1 MGHGASLNPNF
12 PCGNH
17 RRRRLGHDGAG
28 FLSGADSEDDVLP
41 FEPGH
46 VGVAVLNGVVM
57 VSFINSLRLS
67 GKPLDDAV
75 REGGSRGSVPY

>member
-1 MGHGASLNPNF
+1 MVTIG
-12 PCGNH
+12 
-17 RRRRLGHDGAG
+17 DGVSGMMVAG